1 MSKIDE
7 KLKERLTD
15 RETAA
20 GLRKNIEGLLDAG
33 MDKLVSIMDISY
45 VKLAEYENRE
55 EELNRLYSDL
65 IDCPRAGA
73 ILTSREMDYIED
85 NDENYE

>member
-1 MSKIDE
+1 MS
-7 KLKERLTD
+7 
-15 RETAA
+15 
-20 GLRKNIEGLLDAG
+20 
-33 MDKLVSIMDISY
+33 DKLSVELSKRQTNRKEAEKVKENLKNLLEKGAEVSILDVRY